1 MLASRNALMSNLNY
15 VHLQHVSLGVHLS
28 MRPEVMEAPIN
39 QDTSLKG
46 VSGCHHQWKDNSE
59 PVLVDANSN
68 DPSVPCQCCEQ
79 HARQGDTLQ
88 YGLKDHT
95 EAIMYDKCLSPND
108 LPLSPLSPSSPST
121 DSSSSSDFTLDDSPV
136 SMYYKE
142 YSQDALESPD
152 QQPEIIPLDVDTE
165 APSSLQL
172 QSSTSLLPQAACKT
186 LVLDPSSPRH
196 PENMNNNNTEPI
208 AALDCNSES
217 ILDSNC
223 NALVESQQLDQT
235 SLSSS
240 LTNIDTV
247 VGPITQTNI
256 ERLDSTDANLAH
268 VPHWPVD
275 SDLLPGLS
283 FTGNV
288 STETPKKTIT
298 SFHELA
304 QKRRKSGGLLLPQL
318 KKDRSDWLIVF
329 SPDTE
334 QPPVN
339 ELTVSAFHHG
349 VLVPQTHSLPAG
361 KEVTTFR
368 ELRYRNT
375 LNKQSVHQGKVHSF
389 CFGEMGPSE
398 PSAAGNV
405 SYLSWEQNGSP
416 HLVTK
421 EMVLEDPAV
430 REIEYQKQDYQP
442 RPNQAKSYQ
451 KPDANMQKAD
461 TAEVSGKVWSLSG
474 HKISTFVDTLSTTTG
489 RYDESTLKSE
499 LCSRPA
505 KDIVSTKA
513 GVWGRGM
520 ADGGDKR
527 CQEVGASAFPA
538 SNLFIRLATNM
549 RPLYPSYP
557 FSPQSSAP
565 AFPRFLPWYPS
576 FPPRLSPVGA
586 YSPPQ
591 RALLPLEI
599 TPDMSVLLSPMF
611 PKNKSR
617 EKAPHCVAMTDTPD
631 PDGERAPLMADA
643 SGNSVQQQKKGLLIA
658 IGFSVEKIVS
668 HFNTSRNQ
676 VQKTQLG
683 DSRLSPTLGYLI
695 LNHLCPSLYALL
707 GDGLKQYQKDVI
719 VGRRRLSPWSLV
731 ETSSK
736 TGPKSLQAVYSKV
749 SSLQQLRDPQRR
761 FNAFIYGL
769 LNTKLLDVWVSH
781 LHHTYAQ
788 LSVLFLPTGFL
799 PLAETWPE
807 LYEEL
812 ILTLQPLSALT
823 FHIDLLFE
831 HHHLQLQDVPSLQR
845 VPGPGQTSHNWG
857 IPSFQHLLDIGGWIT
872 HNLTG
877 SAETATEPPSKGKPE
892 DACSYN
898 GSPTFHA
905 RDRPQ
910 ERSVPGRDDLPESTA
925 QHDDHRQCLLSPG
938 ASTTHGRDSS
948 NNWWEHLNQASRMY
962 LPSKTDSF
970 SFANLKNLTT
980 WGTSAAGH
988 GQSVTTVEGRD
999 VENSYSL
1006 DSQDTVS
1013 ESQKQLYDCL
1023 NDSMKASD
1031 TGGSDKGPKLSNTS
1045 SERVQAARTLGDS
1058 REQRHGNEKRGTWL
1072 GQLFG
1077 ASSSHSPDMEGRNVK
1092 SRRPSSWLP
1101 PNVNVWSLIRKP
1113 LKVEIISEEPE
1124 TGQKSSRKP
1133 ERSLRALCDHA
1144 AAGETQLSFKKGDIL
1159 QLLGTVDEDWI
1170 QCRHGRDTGLV
1181 PVGYTSLIL

>member
-527 CQEVGASAFPA
+527 CQE
-538 SNLFIRLATNM
+538 
-549 RPLYPSYP
+549 
-557 FSPQSSAP
+557 
-565 AFPRFLPWYPS
+565 
-576 FPPRLSPVGA
+576 
-586 YSPPQ
+586 
-591 RALLPLEI
+591 
-599 TPDMSVLLSPMF
+599 
-611 PKNKSR
+611 
-617 EKAPHCVAMTDTPD
+617 
-631 PDGERAPLMADA
+631 DGERAPLMADA